1 MKADAVNVN
10 SAGTKTFGQRLR
22 RDWNMNKWK
31 YIMIIPVLVY
41 LVLFCYKPMYG
52 LIIAFKDYKITRG
65 IAGSSWADPWYK
77 WFLNFITDPYFPRVI
92 KNTFLISGLT
102 ILFGFPTPIILAL
115 LINEVRNKAFKRTV
129 QTITY
134 MPYFISTVVMCGIIK
149 VFCMQDGLFAQIA
162 TALGGVAE
170 NYLANP
176 KYFRTVYVV
185 SDIWQKIGWD
195 SIIYLAALS
204 AIDQE
209 QYEAARVDG
218 ANRFQQMLH
227 ITLPG
232 LMPTIMILFILRM
245 GNILNVGY
253 EKILLLYNATTY
265 EVADVISTYT
275 YRLSFPTSG
284 GSPMYSKSTAIGLF
298 NTLVNVVFLMITN
311 EISKKATESSLF

>member
-1 MKADAVNVN
+1 MKADA
-10 SAGTKTFGQRLR
+10 AGTKNTGTLAKKLR
-22 RDWNMNKWK
+22 RDWNLNKWK
-31 YIMIIPVLVY
+31 YIMIIPVLIY

-65 IAGSSWADPWYK
+65 IAGSSWADPWFK

-92 KNTFLISGLT
+92 KNTFMISGLT

-115 LINEVRNKAFKRTV
+115 LINEVRNKAFKRSV

-134 MPYFISTVVMCGIIK
+134 MPYFISTVVMRGIIK

-162 TALGGVAE
+162 SAFGGVAE

-176 KYFRTVYVV
+176 RYFRTIYVA

-232 LMPTIMILFILRM
+232 LIPTIMILFILRM

-253 EKILLLYNATTY
+253 EKVLLLYNATTY
-265 EVADVISTYT
+265 EVADIISTYT

-298 NTLVNVVFLMITN
+298 NTLVNVVFLLITN
-311 EISKKATESSLF
+311 AISKKATESSLF